1 MTIAFFDL
9 DRTLLDVNSGTLWLR
24 EEWRRGALG
33 FVSAARA
40 ATWLTRYALGDV
52 DLDRALD
59 HAASV
64 YAGVPVD
71 LMTARVSTWFETD
84 VRHRLR
90 PGAQRALD
98 AHRAAGD
105 AIVLATTSSQFIA
118 ASAVAVRWVDGQA
131 GQFAE
136 IRVGNLIQRGAGD
149 DQPFAFDDAEL
160 LDLALQ
166 YLTRAA
172 HQNALIFQ
180 RRDQLDQAADIV
192 RRLDR
197 KNLTMQFDCY
207 HAQRTQGNLADFIE
221 NNLDINRLLP
231 ALTNALLLRT

>member
-24 EEWRRGALG
+24 EEWRRGAIG
-33 FVSAARA
+33 FVTAARA

-71 LMTARVSTWFETD
+71 LMTARVSAWFESD

-105 AIVLATTSSQFIA
+105 AVVLATTSSQFIA
-118 ASAVAVRWVDGQA
+118 ASARRAFDMDDAVATTLGVIDGRLDGTIADSAYGAHKLRQCERWA
-131 GQFAE
+131 AE
-136 IRVGNLIQRGAGD
+136 HGTPLAECVFYTDSASDLPLLERVGRPIVVHPDRRLRKIAHQRGW
-149 DQPFAFDDAEL
+149 
-160 LDLALQ
+160 
-166 YLTRAA
+166 T
-172 HQNALIFQ
+172 
-180 RRDQLDQAADIV
+180 
-192 RRLDR
+192 
-197 KNLTMQFDCY
+197 
-207 HAQRTQGNLADFIE
+207 IE
-221 NNLDINRLLP
+221 DWGKAPR
-231 ALTNALLLRT
+231 